1 MTLNI
6 QKIKERINASEWHGL
21 DGDSQTIIVR
31 RVHDFGILVIEVPK
45 RGDIGLYQYQLLE
58 GDDTDPTLD
67 YAIIYDFWDR
77 SDERYNQRFKLIKS
91 IDTPEDL
98 KSDGDIHDL
107 DALNRYIMDTVT
119 QSLANYYYYQRI
131 IRNNAE

>member
-6 QKIKERINASEWHGL
+6 QQIKEQINASEWHGL
-21 DGDSQTIIVR
+21 EGDSQTIIVR
-31 RVHDFGILVIEVPK
+31 GVLDFDIVVIDVPK

-58 GDDTDPTLD
+58 GDDTDITLD

-77 SDERYNQRFKLIKS
+77 RDERYNQRFNLIKS
-91 IDTPEDL
+91 IDTPKNL

-107 DALNRYIMDTVT
+107 DALNRYIMDTAA

-131 IRNNAE
+131 IKNNAE